1 MATDSHH
8 GGHGAHGAHG
18 GHDSHGGHGSHG
30 GDHRPATDQLSPNQ
44 HRQHAEP
51 DTHGGPGGHGQH
63 GSGHEGHGA
72 HGGHGDHAAQFRDR
86 FWLSLVLTLP
96 VVVYSEMVQD
106 WLGFTPPQFPGS
118 QWVAP
123 VLGTVVFL
131 YGGRPFL
138 EGGLAELR
146 SRQPGMMLL
155 ISLAILVAFGASLAT
170 VFGVFELEFWWE
182 LSLLIVIMLLGHW
195 LEMRALGQASGALD
209 ALAALLPDEAD
220 LVTQE
225 GTRTVPIAALTVGDL
240 VLVRP
245 GGRVPAD
252 GQIVEGEAELDES
265 MITGESRP
273 VTRGP
278 GSRVVAGTVVTDTAI
293 RVRVDAVGEQTAL
306 AGIRRLVE
314 QAQASG
320 SRAQALA
327 DRAAAMLFYFAVGA
341 GLITMAVWLVLG
353 EPDQAVER
361 TVTVL
366 VIACPHALGLAIPLV
381 IAISTGLA
389 ARSGIL
395 VKDRLA
401 LERMRTVDTV
411 LFDKTGTLTTGKPQ
425 VSGVVAVDGD
435 DDGLLQLAAAVEA
448 DSEHP
453 LARAIVAQAH
463 ERAGGDLPTAGEF
476 RSMTGR
482 GVQARVEGATV
493 AVGGPALLRQ
503 LELTEPEGL
512 AEQVGAWKRRG
523 ATVLYVVRDDK
534 VLGALALEDT
544 VRPESRQAV
553 EQLHRLGRRV
563 VMITGDAHQ
572 VADAVAA
579 ELGVDEVFA
588 EVLPEDKD
596 TAVADLQGRGLKVAM
611 VGDGVNDAPA
621 LARADVGVAI
631 GAGTDVAIESAGI
644 VLAAND
650 PRGVLGVL
658 RLSRASYTKMLQN
671 LGWATGYNLLAVP
684 LAAGVLA
691 WAGIT
696 LAPAVGAVLMSLSTI
711 VVALNAQ
718 LLRRVDLRPTQA
730 EVTTSGWIPSWVQG
744 PR

>member
-1 MATDSHH
+1 MAADEHH
-8 GGHGAHGAHG
+8 AGHGT
-18 GHDSHGGHGSHG
+18 HG
-30 GDHRPATDQLSPNQ
+30 GDHSPATDQLSPNE

-51 DTHGGPGGHGQH
+51 DTHGGPGAHGEH
-63 GSGHEGHGA
+63 GGHGA

-86 FWLSLVLTLP
+86 FWWSLALTVP
-96 VVVYSEMVQD
+96 VIASSEMVQE

-155 ISLAILVAFGASLAT
+155 ISLAILVAFAASVAT
-170 VFGVFELEFWWE
+170 VFGAFDLEFWWE

-195 LEMRALGQASGALD
+195 LEMRALGQASSALD

-220 LVTQE
+220 LVTPE
-225 GTRTVPIAALTVGDL
+225 GTRTVPISDLAVGDL

-252 GQIVEGEAELDES
+252 GTVVEGEAELDES
-265 MITGESRP
+265 MITGESRS
-273 VTRGP
+273 VAKRAGD
-278 GSRVVAGTVVTDTAI
+278 RVVAGTVVTDSAI

-314 QAQASG
+314 QAQTSR

-327 DRAAAMLFYFAVGA
+327 DRAAALLFYFAVGA
-341 GLITMAVWLVLG
+341 GLITAAVWLALG
-353 EPDQAVER
+353 QPDQAIER

-381 IAISTGLA
+381 IAISTALA

-401 LERMRTVDTV
+401 LERMRTVDAV
-411 LFDKTGTLTTGKPQ
+411 LFDKTGTLTKGEPQ
-425 VSGVVAVDGD
+425 VSGVAAVDGD
-435 DDGLLQLAAAVEA
+435 EDDLLAVAGAVEA

-453 LARAIVAQAH
+453 LARAIVAAART
-463 ERAGGDLPTAGEF
+463 RAAGNLPAASNF

-482 GVQARVEGATV
+482 GVQARVDGATV
-493 AVGGPALLRQ
+493 AVGGPALLRA
-503 LELTEPEGL
+503 LKVTEPEVL

-534 VLGALALEDT
+534 VMGALALEDA
-544 VRPESRQAV
+544 VRPESHQAV
-553 EQLHRLGRRV
+553 EELHRLGKRV
-563 VMITGDAHQ
+563 VMITGDAQQ
-572 VADAVAA
+572 VAEAVAA
-579 ELGVDEVFA
+579 DLGVDEVFA
-588 EVLPEDKD
+588 EVQPEGKD
-596 TAVADLQGRGLKVAM
+596 ATVAELQGRGLRVAM

-621 LARADVGVAI
+621 LARADVGIAI
-631 GAGTDVAIESAGI
+631 GAGTDVAIESAGV
-644 VLAAND
+644 VLASDD
-650 PRGVLGVL
+650 PRGVLGVI
-658 RLSRASYTKMLQN
+658 RLSQASYRKMLQN

-691 WAGIT
+691 WAGVT
-696 LAPAVGAVLMSLSTI
+696 LAPAVGAVLMSASTI

-718 LLRRVDLRPTQA
+718 LLRRVDLRPN
-730 EVTTSGWIPSWVQG
+730 EV
-744 PR
+744 